1 VTPTYYVYFTSSTI
15 VSSAVLFQGFSGT
28 PIQIVTIV
36 LGFLTICS
44 GVVLLQLAKSSKD
57 VPDTAV
63 FTGDFNDI
71 RTIAEQ
77 EQPESEPKA
86 DALRGTSAIIRR
98 ISVSRQKAEQDEARR
113 IREDRRKDRTESLR
127 PDEQVEWDGLRR
139 RKTVRIDPTELQRRN
154 SLHPPLGMSSFPD
167 FNDPDEVER
176 LPLSPAFLK
185 SFQRRPSTARTPTGS
200 GTFPRPE
207 IPIPEADENK
217 ETMEMG
223 HVMGMPSGLARPGEE
238 GHESKGK
245 PITWATDNAS
255 SSKGNLEPPTPRTG
269 TKRQFSFQ
277 NMFANSPSILPWG
290 GGNRTPTKEHPTRL
304 DGVTEEERLG
314 LVVGDSNRDSGS
326 DDEKKAA
333 QGAPKSILK
342 NTGAAS
348 KSDAEVHMAGLQQH
362 PPRPPYQ
369 QSSTSSPEI
378 RTPGG
383 GRPLPQT
390 PPQQSTTQ
398 QQQQQQQQ
406 SRQQQQQSPPKST
419 AYIPHPTPQQVANQQ
434 RRESPVRGSRSGTPP
449 RDVTRSRQGS
459 QPGSTGSGSP
469 PKITINDRRTPSG
482 DSNSQGP
489 GGAAFI

>member
-1 VTPTYYVYFTSSTI
+1 M
-15 VSSAVLFQGFSGT
+15 LFQGFAGT

-44 GVVLLQLAKSSKD
+44 GVVLLQLSKSSKD

-98 ISVSRQKAEQDEARR
+98 FSVSRQKAEQEEARR
-113 IREDRRKDRTESLR
+113 VREEKLKDRHETLR

-139 RKTVRIDPTELQRRN
+139 RKTIRMDAPELQRR
-154 SLHPPLGMSSFPD
+154 SSVHPPLGMSSFPNFD
-167 FNDPDEVER
+167 DPEEVQR

-185 SFQRRPSTARTPTGS
+185 SFQRRPSNARTPTGS

-217 ETMEMG
+217 ETMEME
-223 HVMGMPSGLARPGEE
+223 HVMGLPSSLSHSAEE
-238 GHESKGK
+238 SKESKGK
-245 PITWATDNAS
+245 PITWASNTAS
-255 SSKGNLEPPTPRTG
+255 SSKGNLEPPTPRSAN
-269 TKRQFSFQ
+269 KRQFSFQ
-277 NMFANSPSILPWG
+277 NMFANSPSILPWSA
-290 GGNRTPTKEHPTRL
+290 GNRTPTKEHPTRL

-314 LVVGDSNRDSGS
+314 LVVGDSNSRNSDS
-326 DDEKKAA
+326 DDEKKGS
-333 QGAPKSILK
+333 QTQPKSILK
-342 NTGAAS
+342 HTGAAS
-348 KSDAEVHMAGLQQH
+348 KSDAEVHTAGLAQ
-362 PPRPPYQ
+362 RPAYQ
-369 QSSTSSPEI
+369 QPSSSSPDI

-390 PPQQSTTQ
+390 PPQH
-398 QQQQQQQQ
+398 QQQQQQ
-406 SRQQQQQSPPKST
+406 SQRYRPQNQASQSTSQSATQPPDF
-419 AYIPHPTPQQVANQQ
+419 IPHPTPQQIANQQ
-434 RRESPVRGSRSGTPP
+434 RRESPVRGSRSNTPT
-449 RDVTRSRQGS
+449 RDMTGQTRSRNGS
-459 QPGSTGSGSP
+459 QAGSMPGSRSGSP
-469 PKITINDRRTPSG
+469 PKIMINDRRNPSV
-482 DSNSQGP
+482 DSQGP